1 MGLALGHTA
10 SCAKLGPFP
19 LGMLLKQKGKVQDI
33 LLETRT

>member
-19 LGMLLKQKGKVQDI
+19 LGMLQEQKGKVQDS
-33 LLETRT
+33 LLETLT